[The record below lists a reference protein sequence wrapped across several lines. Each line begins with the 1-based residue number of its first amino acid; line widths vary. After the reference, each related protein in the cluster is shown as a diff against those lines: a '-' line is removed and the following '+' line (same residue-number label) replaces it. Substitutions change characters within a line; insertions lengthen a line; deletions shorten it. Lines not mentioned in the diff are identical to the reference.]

1 MPSAHAT
8 LDHQATGSVRTVAAA
23 VAAAVRLLAAVVL
36 LGMALLVVIVIGQG
50 VAAAREQPPSPE
62 DAAPG
67 EGQSRRGP
75 ASAAVR
81 IPDRSGRDPR
91 TDAYVQEL
99 LTTSRL
105 LAAPVLPPPWAGT
118 AATGATAGTLP
129 EGPDQQPGT
138 PASQG
143 SALLFQLGYSLPAKP

>member
-1 MPSAHAT
+1 P
-8 LDHQATGSVRTVAAA
+8 GSGRTVTAAA
-23 VAAAVRLLAAVVL
+23 AAAVRLLAAVLL

-50 VAAAREQPPSPE
+50 IAAARDLPPSTK

-67 EGQSRRGP
+67 DGQSRSGL

-91 TDAYVQEL
+91 TDAYVREL

-105 LAAPVLPPPWAGT
+105 LAAPVLPPPQA
-118 AATGATAGTLP
+118 
-129 EGPDQQPGT
+129 GT
-138 PASQG
+138 PAPR
-143 SALLFQLGYSLPAKP
+143 APAGGRPRGRG